1 LAQKYGENGFNISYQ
16 LSVFSL
22 QQLIAESR
30 KLYKKMKTR
39 TITLGSLK
47 IGSKYPVRIKGM
59 LKTPYQDIKGL
70 IAEAKSLEKE
80 GVEALRIAVREET
93 DAKIAKVLKKEIK
106 IPIVAD
112 IHFHYK
118 IALAAIENG
127 FDGIRLNPLNICKVD
142 EVRQVA
148 KEAKICKI
156 PIRVG
161 VNSGGFKKDFSS
173 PRIFARQMVNSVG
186 RYLRILEKEKFF
198 DIMVSL
204 KGSDAAST
212 IIANELFSKEFNY
225 PLHLGITATGS
236 FLNGVVKS
244 SIGLGGLLSKGIG
257 NVIRVSL
264 TAPSFW
270 EIRVA
275 KYILQALNLRKYGPE
290 IVSCP
295 TCSRCEVKLIDIVE
309 KFNKELE
316 NSGLS
321 APIRIALMG
330 CVVNGPGEAY
340 QADIGAAFGKKKAVI
355 FRKDKILRQ
364 SDENNIIKDLLE
376 EARRIWI

>member
-1 LAQKYGENGFNISYQ
+1 
-16 LSVFSL
+16 
-22 QQLIAESR
+22 
-30 KLYKKMKTR
+30 
-39 TITLGSLK
+39 
-47 IGSKYPVRIKGM
+47 M
-59 LKTPYQDIKGL
+59 LKTSYSDMRGL
-70 IAEAKSLEKE
+70 IAEAKRLEKE
-80 GVEALRIAVREET
+80 GAEALRIAVCKEP
-93 DAKIAKVLKKEIK
+93 DAKIVKTLKKEINV
-106 IPIVAD
+106 PLVAD

-118 IALAAIENG
+118 IALAAIANG
-127 FDGIRLNPLNICKVD
+127 FDAIRLNPLNIYKTS
-142 EVRQVA
+142 EVKQVVR
-148 KEAKICKI
+148 EAKICKI

-173 PRIFARQMVNSVG
+173 PKALAKQMVASCG
-186 RYLRILEKEKFF
+186 RYIRILEKESFF

-204 KGSDAAST
+204 KGSDTAT
-212 IIANELFSKEFNY
+212 TTIANELFSKEFNY

-236 FLNGVVKS
+236 YLAGVVKS

-257 NVIRVSL
+257 NIIRVSL
-264 TAPSFW
+264 TAPSFL

-309 KFNKELE
+309 EFNKELTK
-316 NSGLS
+316 SAIS

-330 CVVNGPGEAY
+330 CVVNGPGEAR

-355 FRKDKILRQ
+355 FKKDKILRY

-376 EARRIWI
+376 EVRKVWM